1 MTEKTTRAALYL
13 RQSMDRDGRSE
24 GIDRQRARCR
34 ALVESRGWEIAGE
47 YVDNDVSASK
57 PRGAGTAWHRLIGD
71 AKGGSVEVVVAVD
84 QDRILRGIRDLVT
97 LLETGV
103 RLATVDGELDLTTAD
118 GEFRA
123 TLAAGLA
130 RFEVRRKSERQKRA
144 NAHRRE
150 RLLPAGGRRAFG
162 YTRLRA
168 GAAAD
173 WPKRVAADG
182 SEWPDYGHE
191 PFEPEATAV
200 RRGYAMLLAG
210 ATLRSIARTW
220 NDEGLTTTVGHP
232 FEAYSVRNVLANPR
246 NAGLVAPP
254 RDSAQVAA
262 SANLRLA
269 DLPVGSWEPLV
280 TPETWAAARDL
291 LADPVRRS
299 NPGAVPKSLLSGIAT
314 CGVCGAPMKAGVVRG
329 IRSYRCSDT
338 PHLSRKRDDADHYVT
353 HIVLERLARP
363 DAAEKILR
371 RDDAP
376 DAAALRAKLLA
387 KQQGEANVLALVA
400 GGHTTLA
407 KAEAMLRDLR
417 AEMATLEAQMS
428 DAGRVDVLGDV
439 VARAEDAARAL
450 SGRTDVSSLTAEI
463 RELDPEHQLRVAE
476 RIEYDVRWQAVAEAW
491 QALDV
496 DRQRAIARALLS
508 IEMRSPGKG
517 SRAPRDAAG
526 RLAHTAATMA
536 LTWH

>member
-1 MTEKTTRAALYL
+1 MNETTTRAALYL

-34 ALVESRGWEIAGE
+34 ALVESRGWEIVGE

-57 PRGAGTAWHRLIGD
+57 PRGAGTAWHRLIAD
-71 AKGGSVEVVVAVD
+71 AKSGSVEVVVAVD

-150 RLLPAGGRRAFG
+150 RLLPASGRRAFG
-162 YTRLRA
+162 YTQLRA
-168 GAAAD
+168 GASTD

-191 PFEPEATAV
+191 PLEPEATAV

-210 ATLRSIARTW
+210 ATLRSIARAW
-220 NDEGLTTTVGHP
+220 NAEGLTTTVGHP

-246 NAGLVAPP
+246 NAALVAPP
-254 RDSAQVAA
+254 REAA
-262 SANLRLA
+262 SKSTDANLRLA

-280 TPETWAAARDL
+280 TAETWAAARDL

-299 NPGAVPKSLLSGIAT
+299 NPGALPKSLLSGIAT
-314 CGVCGAPMKAGVVRG
+314 CGVCGAPMKAGVVRD
-329 IRSYRCSDT
+329 IRSYRCSDS
-338 PHLSRKRDDADHYVT
+338 PHLSRKRDDADHFVT
-353 HIVLERLARP
+353 HVVLDRLARP

-371 RDDAP
+371 RNDAP
-376 DAAALRAKLLA
+376 DASALREKLLA

-417 AEMATLEAQMS
+417 AEMAALEAQMS

-439 VARAEDAARAL
+439 VARAEGAGAAYEA
-450 SGRTDVSSLTAEI
+450 
-463 RELDPEHQLRVAE
+463 
-476 RIEYDVRWQAVAEAW
+476 RWEAVAEAW
-491 QALDV
+491 QSLDV
-496 DRQRAIARALLS
+496 DRQRAIVRALLS

-526 RLAHTAATMA
+526 RLAHTAATLA

>member
-1 MTEKTTRAALYL
+1 MTLAGLYL

-24 GIDRQRARCR
+24 GIDRQRARAR
-34 ALVESRGWEIAGE
+34 ALVESRGWEIVDE

-57 PRGAGTAWHRLIGD
+57 PRGKGTAWHRLIED
-71 AKGGSVEVVVAVD
+71 AKAERVDVVVAVD

-162 YTRLRA
+162 YTKLRA
-168 GAAAD
+168 GASTD

-182 SEWPDYGHE
+182 REWPDYGHE

-220 NDEGLTTTVGHP
+220 NAEGLTTTVGHE
-232 FEAYSVRNVLANPR
+232 FEAYAVRNVLANPR

-254 RDSAQVAA
+254 RSASTPGQSAA
-262 SANLRLA
+262 QNLRLA
-269 DLPVGSWEPLV
+269 DLPIGSWEPLV

-291 LADPVRRS
+291 LADPTRRT
-299 NPGAVPKSLLSGIAT
+299 NPGAPPKSLLSGIAK
-314 CGVCGAPMKAGVVRG
+314 CGICGAPMKAGAVADV
-329 IRSYRCSDT
+329 RSYRCAER
-338 PHLSRKRDDADHYVT
+338 PHLSRKREDADHFIT
-353 HIVLERLARP
+353 HVVLDRLARP
-363 DAAEKILR
+363 DAAEMILR

-376 DAAALRAKLLA
+376 DAAALRARLLA

-417 AEMATLEAQMS
+417 AEMAALEAQMT
-428 DAGRVDVLGDV
+428 DRGRVDVLGDV
-439 VARAEDAARAL
+439 VARADAAGEGYA
-450 SGRTDVSSLTAEI
+450 A
-463 RELDPEHQLRVAE
+463 
-476 RIEYDVRWQAVAEAW
+476 RWTAVADAW

-496 DRQRAIARALLS
+496 DRQRAIVRALVA
-508 IEMRSPGKG
+508 IEMKSPGKG
-517 SRAPRDAAG
+517 SRTPRDPAG
-526 RLAHTAATMA
+526 RLAHTKATLA

>member
-1 MTEKTTRAALYL
+1 MTRAALYL
-13 RQSMDRDGRSE
+13 RQSLDRDGRSE

-34 ALVESRGWEIAGE
+34 ALVESRGWEISGE

-57 PRGAGTAWHRLIGD
+57 PRGKGTAWHRLIEDSKAGRVD
-71 AKGGSVEVVVAVD
+71 VVVAVD
-84 QDRILRGIRDLVT
+84 QDRILRGIRDLVALMDVGAKIT
-97 LLETGV
+97 
-103 RLATVDGELDLTTAD
+103 TVDGEIDLATAD

-130 RFEVRRKSERQKRA
+130 RFEVQRKSERQKRA

-150 RLLPAGGRRAFG
+150 KLLPAGGRRAFG
-162 YTRLRA
+162 YTKLAA
-168 GAAAD
+168 GASPE
-173 WPKRVAADG
+173 WPKRVGGDG
-182 SEWPDYGHE
+182 QEWPDYGHE

-210 ATLRSIARTW
+210 TPLRSIARAW
-220 NDEGLTTTVGHP
+220 NGDGLTTTAGKP
-232 FEAYSVRNVLANPR
+232 FESYSVRNVLANPR

-254 RDSAQVAA
+254 RSSGDGQSAQQ
-262 SANLRLA
+262 NLRLG

-299 NPGAVPKSLLSGIAT
+299 NPGALPKSLLSGIAR
-314 CGVCGAPMKAGVVRG
+314 CGVCGSAMKAGVIRD
-329 IRSYRCSDT
+329 IRSYRCSES
-338 PHLSRKRDDADHYVT
+338 PHLSRKRDDADHFVT
-353 HIVLERLARP
+353 HIVLDRLARP
-363 DAAEKILR
+363 DAAEILR
-371 RDDAP
+371 RSDAP
-376 DAAALRAKLLA
+376 NVAELRATMLA

-417 AEMATLEAQMS
+417 AEMTALEAQMS

-439 VARAEDAARAL
+439 IAHAEGAGDGYAERWAAVEAAWRAL
-450 SGRTDVSSLTAEI
+450 DM
-463 RELDPEHQLRVAE
+463 
-476 RIEYDVRWQAVAEAW
+476 
-491 QALDV
+491 
-496 DRQRAIARALLS
+496 DRQRAIVRALMS

-526 RLAHTAATMA
+526 RLAHTEATLA
-536 LTWH
+536 ITWH

>member
-1 MTEKTTRAALYL
+1 MTRAALYL

-34 ALVESRGWEIAGE
+34 GLVDSRAWENAGE

-57 PRGAGTAWHRLIGD
+57 PRGAGTAWQRLIDD
-71 AKGGSVEVVVAVD
+71 AKAGRVDIVVAVD

-162 YTRLRA
+162 YTRLAA
-168 GAAAD
+168 GASAE

-182 SEWPDYGHE
+182 REWPDYGHE
-191 PFEPEATAV
+191 PLEPEATAV

-210 ATLRSIARTW
+210 ATLRSIARSW
-220 NDEGLTTTVGHP
+220 NADGLTTTAGKP
-232 FEAYSVRNVLANPR
+232 FEAYSVRNILANPR

-254 RDSAQVAA
+254 RSSSDGQSAAQ
-262 SANLRLA
+262 NLRLA
-269 DLPVGSWEPLV
+269 DLPTGSWEPLV

-291 LADPVRRS
+291 LADPKRRS
-299 NPGAVPKSLLSGIAT
+299 APGALPKSLLSGIAT
-314 CGVCGAPMKAGVVRG
+314 CGVCGADMKAGVVRG
-329 IRSYRCSDT
+329 IKSYRCGAT
-338 PHLSRKRDDADHYVT
+338 PHLSRKREDADHYVT
-353 HIVLERLARP
+353 HVVLDRLARP
-363 DAAEKILR
+363 DAVEILR

-376 DAAALRAKLLA
+376 NVAELRAQMLA

-417 AEMATLEAQMS
+417 AEMGALEAQMS

-439 VARAEDAARAL
+439 VARAEDAGAAY
-450 SGRTDVSSLTAEI
+450 D
-463 RELDPEHQLRVAE
+463 E
-476 RIEYDVRWQAVAEAW
+476 RWAAVAEAW

-496 DRQRAIARALLS
+496 DRQRAIVRALLS

-517 SRAPRDAAG
+517 SRAPRDTAG
-526 RLAHTAATMA
+526 RLAHTEGTLS

>member
-1 MTEKTTRAALYL
+1 MTRAALYL

-34 ALVESRGWEIAGE
+34 ALVESRGWEVAGE

-57 PRGAGTAWHRLIGD
+57 PRGKGTAWHRLTED
-71 AKGGSVEVVVAVD
+71 AKAGRVDVVVAVD

-97 LLETGV
+97 LMDVGAKIT
-103 RLATVDGELDLTTAD
+103 TVDGEIDLATAD

-130 RFEVRRKSERQKRA
+130 RFEVQRKSERQKRA

-150 RLLPAGGRRAFG
+150 RLLPSGGRRAFG
-162 YTRLRA
+162 YSKLA
-168 GAAAD
+168 VGASAE
-173 WPKRVAADG
+173 WPKRVTADG
-182 SEWPDYGHE
+182 REYPDYGHE
-191 PFEPEATAV
+191 PLEPEATAV

-210 ATLRSIARTW
+210 ATLRSIARAW
-220 NDEGLTTTVGHP
+220 NADGLTTTAGKP

-254 RDSAQVAA
+254 RSATEGQSAQQ
-262 SANLRLA
+262 NLRLA

-299 NPGAVPKSLLSGIAT
+299 NPGALPKSLLSGIAR
-314 CGVCGAPMKAGVVRG
+314 CGVCGGPMKAGVVRG
-329 IRSYRCSDT
+329 IRSYRCSES
-338 PHLSRKRDDADHYVT
+338 PHLSRKRDDADHFIT
-353 HIVLERLARP
+353 HVVLDRLARP
-363 DAAEKILR
+363 DAVEILR

-376 DAAALRAKLLA
+376 NVAELRARLLA

-417 AEMATLEAQMS
+417 AEMGALEAQMS

-439 VARAEDAARAL
+439 VARAEDAGAAYEARWA
-450 SGRTDVSSLTAEI
+450 
-463 RELDPEHQLRVAE
+463 
-476 RIEYDVRWQAVAEAW
+476 AVAEAW

-496 DRQRAIARALLS
+496 DRQRAIVRALLS

-526 RLAHTAATMA
+526 RLAHTEATLA

>member
-1 MTEKTTRAALYL
+1 MTRAALYL
-13 RQSMDRDGRSE
+13 RQSMDRDKRAE
-24 GIDRQRARCR
+24 GIDRQRRRCR
-34 ALVESRGWEIAGE
+34 ERAEERGWEIVGE

-57 PRGAGTAWHRLIGD
+57 PRGKGTAWHRLIEDSKAGRVD
-71 AKGGSVEVVVAVD
+71 VVVAVD

-97 LLETGV
+97 LMDVGARVSTI
-103 RLATVDGELDLTTAD
+103 DGDLDLTTAD

-130 RFEVRRKSERQKRA
+130 RFEVQRKSERQKRA

-162 YTRLRA
+162 YTKLKA
-168 GAAAD
+168 GAATS

-182 SEWPDYGHE
+182 TEWPDYGHE

-210 ATLRSIARTW
+210 ATLRSIARAW
-220 NDEGLTTTVGHP
+220 NEDGHTTTVGHP
-232 FEAYSVRNVLANPR
+232 FEAYAVRNVLANPR

-254 RDSAQVAA
+254 RSSSTPGQSAQI
-262 SANLRLA
+262 NLRLF

-280 TPETWAAARDL
+280 TPETWTAARDL
-291 LADPVRRS
+291 LADPTRRS
-299 NPGAVPKSLLSGIAT
+299 NPGALPKSLLSGIAT
-314 CGVCGAPMKAGVVRG
+314 CGVCGAPMKAGATKAG
-329 IRSYRCSDT
+329 IATYRCGASA
-338 PHLSRKRDDADHYVT
+338 HLARKRDDADHFIT
-353 HIVLERLARP
+353 HVVLDRLARP
-363 DAAEKILR
+363 DAAETILR

-376 DAAALRAKLLA
+376 DGAALREKLLA

-417 AEMATLEAQMS
+417 AEMGALEAQLS

-439 VARAEDAARAL
+439 IARAEDAGAAYDARWA
-450 SGRTDVSSLTAEI
+450 
-463 RELDPEHQLRVAE
+463 
-476 RIEYDVRWQAVAEAW
+476 AVADAW

-496 DRQRAIARALLS
+496 DRQRAIVRSLVAV
-508 IEMRSPGKG
+508 EMRSPGKG
-517 SRAPRDAAG
+517 SRTPRDPAG
-526 RLAHTAATMA
+526 RLAHTEGTLS

>member
-1 MTEKTTRAALYL
+1 MTRAALYL
-13 RQSMDRDGRSE
+13 RQSMDRGGHSE

-34 ALVESRGWEIAGE
+34 ELADRRGWDIVGE

-57 PRGAGTAWHRLIGD
+57 PRGSGTAWHRLIED
-71 AKGGSVEVVVAVD
+71 AKAGRVDVVVAVD

-97 LLETGV
+97 LIDVGAKVT
-103 RLATVDGELDLTTAD
+103 TVDGEIDLATAD

-130 RFEVRRKSERQKRA
+130 RFEVQRKSERQKRA

-150 RLLPAGGRRAFG
+150 RLLPPGGRRAFG
-162 YTRLRA
+162 YTQLRA
-168 GAAAD
+168 GASTD

-182 SEWPDYGHE
+182 RQWPDYGHE
-191 PFEPEATAV
+191 PLEPEATAV

-210 ATLRSIARTW
+210 ATLRSIARAW
-220 NDEGLTTTVGHP
+220 NEEGLTTTAGHP

-254 RDSAQVAA
+254 RSSAAEAGQSAA
-262 SANLRLA
+262 QYLSLA
-269 DLPVGSWEPLV
+269 DLPTGSWEPLV

-299 NPGAVPKSLLSGIAT
+299 NPGAAPRTLLSGIAT
-314 CGVCGAPMKAGVVRG
+314 CGLCGAPMKAGVIRD
-329 IRSYRCSDT
+329 IRSYRCTEAS
-338 PHLSRKRDDADHYVT
+338 HLSRKRDDADHFIT
-353 HIVLERLARP
+353 HVVLDRLARP
-363 DAAEKILR
+363 DAAEMILR

-376 DAAALRAKLLA
+376 DAAALREKLLA

-417 AEMATLEAQMS
+417 AEMGALEAQMT
-428 DAGRVDVLGDV
+428 DRGRVDVLGDV
-439 VARAEDAARAL
+439 IANAEAAGDAYEAR
-450 SGRTDVSSLTAEI
+450 
-463 RELDPEHQLRVAE
+463 
-476 RIEYDVRWQAVAEAW
+476 WNAVAQAW
-491 QALDV
+491 QGLDV
-496 DRQRAIARALLS
+496 DRQRAIVRALLAV
-508 IEMRSPGKG
+508 EMRSPGRG
-517 SRAPRDAAG
+517 SRTPRDPAA
-526 RLAHTAATMA
+526 RLAHTEATLT
-536 LTWH
+536 LTWR

>member
-1 MTEKTTRAALYL
+1 MTRAALYL
-13 RQSMDRDGRSE
+13 RQSMDRDGRAE

-34 ALVESRGWEIAGE
+34 ARAEERGWEVVGE

-57 PRGAGTAWHRLIGD
+57 PRKAGTAWHRLIED
-71 AKGGSVEVVVAVD
+71 AKAGRIEVVVAVD

-97 LLETGV
+97 LIDVGV
-103 RLATVDGELDLTTAD
+103 RVSTIDGDLDLTTAD

-130 RFEVRRKSERQKRA
+130 RFEVQRKSERQKRA

-162 YTRLRA
+162 YTKLA
-168 GAAAD
+168 PGASAD
-173 WPKRVAADG
+173 WPKRAG
-182 SEWPDYGHE
+182 TQWPDYGHE
-191 PFEPEATAV
+191 PLEPEATAV

-210 ATLRSIARTW
+210 ATLRSIARAW
-220 NDEGLTTTVGHP
+220 NADGLTTTAGKSWEP
-232 FEAYSVRNVLANPR
+232 YSVRNVLANPR
-246 NAGLVAPP
+246 NAALVAPP
-254 RDSAQVAA
+254 RSSDAGQSAAQ
-262 SANLRLA
+262 NLRLA
-269 DLPVGSWEPLV
+269 DLPAGSWEPLV

-299 NPGAVPKSLLSGIAT
+299 NPGAMPKSLLSGIAT
-314 CGVCGAPMKAGVVRG
+314 CGVCGGAMKAGVIRD
-329 IRSYRCSDT
+329 IRSYRCSVS
-338 PHLSRKRDDADHYVT
+338 PHLSRKRDDADHFIT
-353 HIVLERLARP
+353 HIVLDRLARP
-363 DAAEKILR
+363 DAAEILR

-376 DAAALRAKLLA
+376 NVAELRAKMLA

-417 AEMATLEAQMS
+417 AEMGALEAQMS

-439 VARAEDAARAL
+439 LVRAEHAGDAYEARW
-450 SGRTDVSSLTAEI
+450 T
-463 RELDPEHQLRVAE
+463 
-476 RIEYDVRWQAVAEAW
+476 AVAEAW
-491 QALDV
+491 AALDT
-496 DRQRAIARALLS
+496 DRQRAIVRALLS

-526 RLAHTAATMA
+526 RLAHTEATLA

>member
-1 MTEKTTRAALYL
+1 MTRAALYL
-13 RQSMDRDGRSE
+13 RQSLDRDKQAE
-24 GIDRQRARCR
+24 GIDRQRRRCR
-34 ALVESRGWEIAGE
+34 ERAEERGWEIVGE

-57 PRGAGTAWHRLIGD
+57 PRGKGTAWHRLIEDSKAGRVD
-71 AKGGSVEVVVAVD
+71 VVVAVD

-97 LLETGV
+97 LMDVGARVSTI
-103 RLATVDGELDLTTAD
+103 DGELDLTTAD

-130 RFEVRRKSERQKRA
+130 RFEVQRKSERQRRA

-150 RLLPAGGRRAFG
+150 RLLPAGGRRGFG
-162 YTRLRA
+162 YTKLRA
-168 GAAAD
+168 GASAD

-182 SEWPDYGHE
+182 REWPDYGHE

-210 ATLRSIARTW
+210 ATLRSIARAW
-220 NDEGLTTTVGHP
+220 NEEGLTTTVGHP

-254 RDSAQVAA
+254 RSANTPGQSAA
-262 SANLRLA
+262 INLRLS
-269 DLPVGSWEPLV
+269 DLPSGSWEPLV

-299 NPGAVPKSLLSGIAT
+299 NPGAMPRSLLSGIAS
-314 CGVCGAPMKAGVVRG
+314 CGVCGGAMKAGVIRD
-329 IRSYRCSDT
+329 IRSYRCSEA
-338 PHLSRKRDDADHYVT
+338 PHLSRKRDDADNFVT
-353 HIVLERLARP
+353 HIVLGRLSKP
-363 DAAEKILR
+363 DAADLLR
-371 RDDAP
+371 RDQAP
-376 DAAALRAKLLA
+376 DVGRLRAELLA

-417 AEMATLEAQMS
+417 AEMTALEAALS
-428 DAGRVDVLGDV
+428 DAGRVDVFGDL
-439 VARAEDAARAL
+439 VAEADAAGDAA
-450 SGRTDVSSLTAEI
+450 DA
-463 RELDPEHQLRVAE
+463 
-476 RIEYDVRWQAVAEAW
+476 RWAAVAEAW
-491 QALDV
+491 AGLDIE
-496 DRQRAIARALLS
+496 RQRAVVRKLLA

-526 RLAHTAATMA
+526 RLAHTEAT
-536 LTWH
+536 LGLVWL

>member
-1 MTEKTTRAALYL
+1 MTRAALYL
-13 RQSMDRDGRSE
+13 RQSMDREGRSE
-24 GIDRQRARCR
+24 GIDRQRGRCR
-34 ALVESRGWEIAGE
+34 DLAERRGWEIVGE

-57 PRGAGTAWHRLIGD
+57 PRGSGTAWHRLVED
-71 AKGGSVEVVVAVD
+71 AKASRYDVVVAVD

-97 LLETGV
+97 LIDVGAKIT
-103 RLATVDGELDLTTAD
+103 TVDGEIDLATAD

-130 RFEVRRKSERQKRA
+130 RFEVQRKSERQKRA

-150 RLLPAGGRRAFG
+150 RLLPASGRRAFG
-162 YTRLRA
+162 YTKLRA
-168 GAAAD
+168 GASTE
-173 WPKRVAADG
+173 WPARVAADG
-182 SEWPDYGHE
+182 REWPDYGHE

-210 ATLRSIARTW
+210 ATLRSIARVW
-220 NDEGLTTTVGHP
+220 NEDGLTTTVGHP

-246 NAGLVAPP
+246 NAALIAPP
-254 RDSAQVAA
+254 RTAVSGHSAQQ
-262 SANLRLA
+262 NLRLA

-299 NPGAVPKSLLSGIAT
+299 NPGAMPKTLLSGIAT
-314 CGVCGAPMKAGVVRG
+314 CGVCGGAMKAGVIRD
-329 IRSYRCSDT
+329 IRSYRCSES
-338 PHLSRKRDDADHYVT
+338 PHLSRKRDDADHFIT
-353 HIVLERLARP
+353 HVVLDRLARP

-371 RDDAP
+371 REDAP
-376 DAAALRAKLLA
+376 DAATLREKLLV

-417 AEMATLEAQMS
+417 AEMAALEAQMT
-428 DAGRVDVLGDV
+428 DRGRVDVLGDV
-439 VARAEDAARAL
+439 VAHAEHAGDAYDARWA
-450 SGRTDVSSLTAEI
+450 
-463 RELDPEHQLRVAE
+463 
-476 RIEYDVRWQAVAEAW
+476 AVAEAW
-491 QALDV
+491 QALDIE
-496 DRQRAIARALLS
+496 RQRAIVRALLA

-517 SRAPRDAAG
+517 SRAPRDAAA
-526 RLAHTAATMA
+526 RLAHTEATLD
-536 LTWH
+536 LTWR

>member
-1 MTEKTTRAALYL
+1 MTRAALYL
-13 RQSMDRDGRSE
+13 RQSLDRDNRQE

-34 ALVESRGWEIAGE
+34 SLAESRGWDVVGE

-57 PRGAGTAWHRLIGD
+57 PRRAGTAWHRLIEDSKAGRVD
-71 AKGGSVEVVVAVD
+71 VVVAVD

-97 LLETGV
+97 LMDVGAKIT
-103 RLATVDGELDLTTAD
+103 TVDGEIDLATAD

-130 RFEVRRKSERQKRA
+130 RFEVQRKSERQKRA

-162 YTRLRA
+162 YTKLKA
-168 GAAAD
+168 GASSD

-182 SEWPDYGHE
+182 REWPDYGHE
-191 PFEPEATAV
+191 PFEPEASAV

-210 ATLRSIARTW
+210 ATLRSIARAW
-220 NDEGLTTTVGHP
+220 NAEGLTTTAGKP

-246 NAGLVAPP
+246 NAALVAPP
-254 RDSAQVAA
+254 RSSMGGGQSAQQ
-262 SANLRLA
+262 NLKLA
-269 DLPVGSWEPLV
+269 DLPAGSWEPLV

-299 NPGAVPKSLLSGIAT
+299 NPGALPKSLLSGIAR
-314 CGVCGAPMKAGVVRG
+314 CGVCGGAMKAGVIRD
-329 IRSYRCSDT
+329 IRSYRCSES
-338 PHLSRKRDDADHYVT
+338 PHLSRKRDDADHFVT
-353 HIVLERLARP
+353 HIVLERLSRP
-363 DAAEKILR
+363 DAAEIMR

-376 DAAALRAKLLA
+376 NVAELRAQMLA

-417 AEMATLEAQMS
+417 AEMTALEVQMS

-439 VARAEDAARAL
+439 VARAEGAGDDHDA
-450 SGRTDVSSLTAEI
+450 
-463 RELDPEHQLRVAE
+463 
-476 RIEYDVRWQAVAEAW
+476 RWAAVAEAW

-496 DRQRAIARALLS
+496 DRQRAIVRALLS

-526 RLAHTAATMA
+526 RLAHTEATLA

>member
-1 MTEKTTRAALYL
+1 MTRAALYL

-34 ALVESRGWEIAGE
+34 ALVDSRAWEVAGE

-57 PRGAGTAWHRLIGD
+57 PRGAGTAWHRLIED
-71 AKGGSVEVVVAVD
+71 AKAGRIDVVVAVD

-162 YTRLRA
+162 YTKLAA
-168 GAAAD
+168 GASVD

-182 SEWPDYGHE
+182 REWPDYGHE
-191 PFEPEATAV
+191 PLEPEATVV

-210 ATLRSIARTW
+210 ATLRSVARAW
-220 NDEGLTTTVGHP
+220 NADGLTTTAGKP
-232 FEAYSVRNVLANPR
+232 FEAYSVRNILANPR

-254 RDSAQVAA
+254 RSSSDGQSASQ
-262 SANLRLA
+262 NLRLA

-291 LADPVRRS
+291 LADPSRRS
-299 NPGAVPKSLLSGIAT
+299 APGAMPKSLLSGISS

-329 IRSYRCSDT
+329 VKSYRCGAT

-353 HIVLERLARP
+353 HVVLARLARP
-363 DAAEKILR
+363 DAVEILR

-376 DAAALRAKLLA
+376 NVAELRAQMLA

-417 AEMATLEAQMS
+417 AEMGALEAQMS

-439 VARAEDAARAL
+439 VARAEDAGAAY
-450 SGRTDVSSLTAEI
+450 D
-463 RELDPEHQLRVAE
+463 E
-476 RIEYDVRWQAVAEAW
+476 RWAAVAEAW
-491 QALDV
+491 QVLDV
-496 DRQRAIARALLS
+496 DRQRAIVRALLS

-526 RLAHTAATMA
+526 RLAHTEATVA

>member
-1 MTEKTTRAALYL
+1 MTRAALYL
-13 RQSMDRDGRSE
+13 RQSIDRDGRSE

-34 ALVESRGWEIAGE
+34 ALVDSRAWENAGE

-57 PRGAGTAWHRLIGD
+57 PRGAGTAWHRLIDD
-71 AKGGSVEVVVAVD
+71 AKAGRVDVVVAVD

-162 YTRLRA
+162 YTKLAA
-168 GAAAD
+168 GASTE

-182 SEWPDYGHE
+182 REWPDYGHE
-191 PFEPEATAV
+191 PLEPEATAV

-210 ATLRSIARTW
+210 ATLRSIARAW
-220 NDEGLTTTVGHP
+220 NADGLTTTVGKP
-232 FEAYSVRNVLANPR
+232 FEAYSVRNILANPR

-254 RDSAQVAA
+254 RASSGGQSAGL
-262 SANLRLA
+262 NLRLA
-269 DLPVGSWEPLV
+269 DLPSGSWEPLV

-291 LADPVRRS
+291 LADPKRRS
-299 NPGAVPKSLLSGIAT
+299 TPGALPKSLLSGIAT
-314 CGVCGAPMKAGVVRG
+314 CGVCGADMKAGVVRG
-329 IRSYRCSDT
+329 IKSYRCAAT

-353 HIVLERLARP
+353 HVVLARLARP
-363 DAAEKILR
+363 DAAEILR

-376 DAAALRAKLLA
+376 NVAELRAQMLA

-417 AEMATLEAQMS
+417 AEMGALEAQMS

-439 VARAEDAARAL
+439 VARAEDAGTGHDARW
-450 SGRTDVSSLTAEI
+450 D
-463 RELDPEHQLRVAE
+463 
-476 RIEYDVRWQAVAEAW
+476 AVAEAW

-496 DRQRAIARALLS
+496 DRQRAIVRALLS

-517 SRAPRDAAG
+517 SRAPRDKAG
-526 RLAHTAATMA
+526 RLAHTEATVA

>member
-1 MTEKTTRAALYL
+1 MTRAALYL
-13 RQSMDRDGRSE
+13 RQSLDRDKQAE
-24 GIDRQRARCR
+24 GIDRQRGRCR
-34 ALVESRGWEIAGE
+34 ELVEARGWTDAGE

-57 PRGAGTAWHRLIGD
+57 PRGAGTAWHRLIED
-71 AKGGSVEVVVAVD
+71 AKAGRYDVVVAVD

-97 LLETGV
+97 LMDVGAKIT
-103 RLATVDGELDLTTAD
+103 TVDGEIDLATAD

-130 RFEVRRKSERQKRA
+130 RFEVQRKSERQKRA

-168 GAAAD
+168 GASTA
-173 WPKRVAADG
+173 WPSRVAADG
-182 SEWPDYGHE
+182 REWPDYGHE
-191 PFEPEATAV
+191 PHEPEATAV

-210 ATLRSIARTW
+210 ATLRSIARAW
-220 NDEGLTTTVGHP
+220 NEEGLTTTVGHP

-254 RDSAQVAA
+254 RSAMDSGQSAQQ
-262 SANLRLA
+262 NLRLS
-269 DLPVGSWEPLV
+269 DLPSGSWEPLV

-299 NPGAVPKSLLSGIAT
+299 NPGAMPKSLLSGIAS
-314 CGVCGAPMKAGVVRG
+314 CGVCGGAMKAGVIRD
-329 IRSYRCSDT
+329 IRSYRCSEV
-338 PHLSRKRDDADHYVT
+338 PHLSRKRDDADHFVT
-353 HIVLERLARP
+353 HVVLERLSRR
-363 DAAEKILR
+363 DAADLLR
-371 RDDAP
+371 RDQAP
-376 DAAALRAKLLA
+376 DVGRLRAELLA

-417 AEMATLEAQMS
+417 AEMTALEAALS
-428 DAGRVDVLGDV
+428 DAGRVDAFGD
-439 VARAEDAARAL
+439 L
-450 SGRTDVSSLTAEI
+450 
-463 RELDPEHQLRVAE
+463 VAE
-476 RIEYDVRWQAVAEAW
+476 AEAAGVEADARWTAVAEAW
-491 QALDV
+491 AGLDIE
-496 DRQRAIARALLS
+496 RQRAVVRKLLA

-526 RLAHTAATMA
+526 RLAHTEAT
-536 LTWH
+536 LGLVWL

>member
-1 MTEKTTRAALYL
+1 MVGEGARGAPGRAGREVTSAALYL
-13 RQSMDRDGRSE
+13 RQSMDRDGRAE

-34 ALVESRGWEIAGE
+34 DLVERRGWTIVGE

-57 PRGAGTAWHRLIGD
+57 PRGKGTAWHRLIED
-71 AKGGSVEVVVAVD
+71 AKAGRVDVVVAVD

-97 LLETGV
+97 LMDVGAKIT
-103 RLATVDGELDLTTAD
+103 TVDGEIDLATAD

-130 RFEVRRKSERQKRA
+130 RFEVQRKSERQKRA

-162 YTRLRA
+162 YTKLRA
-168 GAAAD
+168 GASTA
-173 WPKRVAADG
+173 WPTRVAADG
-182 SEWPDYGHE
+182 REWPDYGHE

-210 ATLRSIARTW
+210 ATLRSIARAW
-220 NDEGLTTTVGHP
+220 NEDGLTTTVGHP

-254 RDSAQVAA
+254 RSSSTPGQSAAI
-262 SANLRLA
+262 NLRLS

-299 NPGAVPKSLLSGIAT
+299 NPGALPKSLLSGIAT
-314 CGVCGAPMKAGVVRG
+314 CAVCGAPMKAGVVRD
-329 IRSYRCSDT
+329 IRSYRCSET
-338 PHLSRKRDDADHYVT
+338 PHLSRKRDDADHFVT
-353 HIVLERLARP
+353 HVVLDRLARP
-363 DAAEKILR
+363 DAAERILR

-376 DAAALRAKLLA
+376 DAAALREKLLA

-417 AEMATLEAQMS
+417 AEMAALEAQMT
-428 DAGRVDVLGDV
+428 DRGRVDVLGDV
-439 VARAEDAARAL
+439 VARAENAGAAYEA
-450 SGRTDVSSLTAEI
+450 
-463 RELDPEHQLRVAE
+463 
-476 RIEYDVRWQAVAEAW
+476 RWAAVADAW

-496 DRQRAIARALLS
+496 DRQRAIVRSLVAV
-508 IEMRSPGKG
+508 EMRSPGKG
-517 SRAPRDAAG
+517 SRTPRDPAG
-526 RLAHTAATMA
+526 RLAHTEATLA

>member
-1 MTEKTTRAALYL
+1 MTRAALYL

-34 ALVESRGWEIAGE
+34 ELVERRGWTIVGE

-57 PRGAGTAWHRLIGD
+57 PRGKGTAWHRLIEDSKAGRVD
-71 AKGGSVEVVVAVD
+71 VVVAVD
-84 QDRILRGIRDLVT
+84 QDRILRGIRDLVALMDVGAKIT
-97 LLETGV
+97 
-103 RLATVDGELDLTTAD
+103 TVDGEIDLATAD

-130 RFEVRRKSERQKRA
+130 RFEVQRKSERQKRA

-162 YTRLRA
+162 YTRLKA

-182 SEWPDYGHE
+182 REWPDYGHE

-210 ATLRSIARTW
+210 ATLRSIARAW
-220 NDEGLTTTVGHP
+220 NADGLTTTVGHP

-254 RDSAQVAA
+254 RSSTDGGQSAQQ
-262 SANLRLA
+262 NLRLS

-299 NPGAVPKSLLSGIAT
+299 NPGALPKSLLSGIGT
-314 CGVCGAPMKAGVVRG
+314 CGVCGAPMKAGVVRD
-329 IRSYRCSDT
+329 IRSYRCSET
-338 PHLSRKRDDADHYVT
+338 PHLSRKRDDADHFIT
-353 HIVLERLARP
+353 HVVLDRLSRP
-363 DAAEKILR
+363 DAAEILR

-376 DAAALRAKLLA
+376 NVAELRAQMLT

-400 GGHTTLA
+400 GGHTSLA

-417 AEMATLEAQMS
+417 AEMSALEAQMS

-439 VARAEDAARAL
+439 LARADGAGAAY
-450 SGRTDVSSLTAEI
+450 E
-463 RELDPEHQLRVAE
+463 E
-476 RIEYDVRWQAVAEAW
+476 RWAAVAEAW

-496 DRQRAIARALLS
+496 DRQRAIVRALLS

-526 RLAHTAATMA
+526 RLAHTEAT
-536 LTWH
+536 LSLVWH